1 MKKYSRCILILADGA
16 RPDVFEE
23 LLEKGELPHCKKL
36 FKQQGRFA
44 PATGVFPSTTGPA
57 YLPYLT
63 GCYPGTCNMP
73 GIRWFDKKKYGEKKP
88 RHQRY
93 RSYVG
98 FESFFMNHDIRLS
111 TPTLFQFFKKPVNIF
126 SAINRGTT
134 FKANK
139 SKHSRIWYW
148 YYAHL
153 TDRWNVVDEA
163 ATRKLLQVVEED
175 FDFAFVVY
183 PGIDEFSHL
192 SHPRSPN
199 TLTAYRYLDKALG
212 EVSDALQKKGILD
225 ETLIVVV
232 SDHGLSQTHKH
243 FGLASFLEERGIKT
257 FYYPKIFKWNFD
269 AASMVSGNGM
279 LHLYFR
285 NPQHTNGS
293 DGWLG
298 RTSFEE
304 LEKQRGELLQELLAE
319 EAVDILLGQN
329 RDGSVIA
336 VSKRG
341 KALIRLQEEKI
352 HYQVLTQD
360 PFGYPNLPTLMSSQ
374 ESLELTAKTVYPD
387 ALMQALQIFRS
398 ERTGDWVISAAKGWD
413 LRKRFEHPEHKSSHG
428 GLLNEQILVPFY
440 ANAPISN
447 KTVRSVD
454 VFPTI
459 LQLLGKPIPKGIDG
473 SVIPLQNQVL
483 TPSVEVAN
491 SATES

>member
-1 MKKYSRCILILADGA
+1 MKSYSRCILILADGA

-23 LLEKGELPHCKKL
+23 LVEKGELPHCEAL
-36 FKQQGRFA
+36 FKRQGRFA
-44 PATGVFPSTTGPA
+44 PAAGVFPSTTGPA

-88 RHQRY
+88 RHLRY

-111 TPTLFQFFKKPVNIF
+111 TPTLFQYFKKPVNIF

-134 FKANK
+134 FRANK

-153 TDRWNVVDEA
+153 TDRWDVVDRA
-163 ATRKLLQVVEED
+163 ATQKLLKVIDED

-199 TLTAYRYLDKALG
+199 TLSAYRYMDQALG
-212 EVSDALQKKGILD
+212 EVAQALKKKGIYED
-225 ETLIVVV
+225 TLIVLV
-232 SDHGLSQTHKH
+232 SDHGLSQTHQH
-243 FGLASFLEERGIKT
+243 FGAGSFLEERGIKT
-257 FYYPKIFKWNFD
+257 FYYPKIFKWNFE

-285 NPQHTNGS
+285 DSEIQNANK
-293 DGWLG
+293 GWTG
-298 RTSFEE
+298 RSSFEE
-304 LEKQRGELLQELLAE
+304 LEKQRGDLLKELLSE

-329 RDGSVIA
+329 KDGSV
-336 VSKRG
+336 VVLSKKG
-341 KALIRLQEEKI
+341 KAIIRLKEEKI
-352 HYQVLTQD
+352 HYQVIEKD
-360 PFGYPNLPTLMSSQ
+360 PFGYPILPPIMSSQ
-374 ESLELTAKTVYPD
+374 ESLEFTANTAYPD
-387 ALMQALQIFRS
+387 ALMQCLQIFRS
-398 ERTGDWVISAAKGWD
+398 ERAGDWIVSAAKGWD

-428 GLLNEQILVPFY
+428 GLLDEQILVPFY
-440 ANAPISN
+440 TNASVSN
-447 KTVRSVD
+447 KIARSVD

-459 LQLLGKPIPKGIDG
+459 LQLLGKQPPQGIDG
-473 SVIPLQNQVL
+473 VSLV
-483 TPSVEVAN
+483 
-491 SATES
+491 